1 MNIGI
6 FSGNRAEFG
15 LLLPLIKHLH
25 LHPSYNLCLFI
36 GGALL
41 NPKYSSLCLDQLSNL
56 GIPITAKIELPEPD
70 ATNSTAKSIAL
81 GILSADSIL
90 PAYNLDAI
98 FIYADRYEGFAMA
111 VACSHLNIP
120 ICHIEGGD
128 ITNGGAFDD
137 NIRHAI
143 TKLSHLHFTSNA
155 NSSQVLLTMGEE
167 PWRIQ
172 NVGLLP
178 FSTDFTTGLL
188 DLDQLQS
195 SLGISLANEII
206 IFTMHSISSDLQQTY
221 LEARASFSALRSLQS
236 ESRTIILTYPND
248 DSGSDIVFDF
258 IDSLRADCPEILI
271 IPSLGQQRYYSLL
284 NLTSLGFYV
293 TCLGNSSSIVKE
305 LGFFGVPGLLIGS
318 RQLGRLLASNVSCT
332 EANHDSIVQSY
343 TSLISNYSS
352 VDFSFNPYQVQDGL
366 ALLLDHLSSSLT
378 NPSLLRKE
386 FHL

>member
-1 MNIGI
+1 M
-6 FSGNRAEFG
+6 
-15 LLLPLIKHLH
+15 
-25 LHPSYNLCLFI
+25 
-36 GGALL
+36 
-41 NPKYSSLCLDQLSNL
+41 
-56 GIPITAKIELPEPD
+56 PEPD

-178 FSTDFTTGLL
+178 
-188 DLDQLQS
+188 
-195 SLGISLANEII
+195 
-206 IFTMHSISSDLQQTY
+206 
-221 LEARASFSALRSLQS
+221 
-236 ESRTIILTYPND
+236 SRRT
-248 DSGSDIVFDF
+248 
-258 IDSLRADCPEILI
+258 
-271 IPSLGQQRYYSLL
+271 SLL
-284 NLTSLGFYV
+284 VY
-293 TCLGNSSSIVKE
+293 
-305 LGFFGVPGLLIGS
+305 
-318 RQLGRLLASNVSCT
+318 
-332 EANHDSIVQSY
+332 
-343 TSLISNYSS
+343 
-352 VDFSFNPYQVQDGL
+352 
-366 ALLLDHLSSSLT
+366 
-378 NPSLLRKE
+378 
-386 FHL
+386 